1 MKWWKSK
8 RAQLQDIFEQYCGA
22 MSLYA
27 GSFLGD
33 FQAGEDVVQEIFV
46 SLLKNNN
53 VPDSPKSYL
62 MQAVRNRCMNYQR
75 GVKLKPLNE
84 QAPQVWFTHPLEKEE
99 ECKTLTDSLSSLA
112 QEQREVVVLK
122 IWGNLT
128 FKEIGETMGISPNTA
143 ASRYKYALKHL
154 KDIFHSREV
163 RS

>member
-27 GSFLGD
+27 CSFLGD
-33 FQAGEDVVQEIFV
+33 FQAGEDVVQEIFM
-46 SLLKNNN
+46 SLLKNEN

-75 GVKLKPLNE
+75 VVKLKSLNE
-84 QAPQVWFTHPLEKEE
+84 EVSQVWFTHPLEKEE
-99 ECKTLTDSLSSLA
+99 ERATLTNGLSSLP

-128 FKEIGETMGISPNTA
+128 FKEIGTTVGISPNTA
-143 ASRYKYALKHL
+143 ASRYQYALKHL
-154 KDIFHSREV
+154 KDIFHSHEV
-163 RS
+163 IS